1 MVNTTRLHR
10 SFGKL
15 IVLGLLCSSTFATAQ
30 IRKQPVAEQF
40 QELADPTA
48 DTLSDW
54 SKVSVGLNSSF
65 VTIDKRF
72 PKSIAPNLVKKQT
85 QFVQG
90 WKGER
95 VSAQVL
101 LWSSS
106 VIKQTTVSI
115 SPFKG
120 EQGSV
125 LPQDIASARFV
136 RYVMTDEFAG
146 GCGHRK
152 PEDFAASLASDMLDN
167 LKSFDLEANKVRPV
181 WVTIDIPRDAEAGY
195 YTADVTVEGQGQQ
208 PQNLTLRLEVIE
220 QVLPEVKNWTYHLD
234 QWQHPSA
241 VAEVLGLEMWSD
253 AHFEA
258 MKPTMKM
265 LADAG
270 QKVITATVN
279 KDPWNVQT
287 FDPYADMITW
297 TKKKNGKWSYDY
309 AVFDRWVQFMMD
321 LGVKKMINCYS
332 IIPWNNEIHYQDE
345 KTGKLVNVAAK
356 PGTPVFEELWTPFLK
371 DFVRHLKTKG
381 WLEITNIAIDERTR
395 EEVDGALGLLQKVSP
410 ELGVSYADNQ
420 KTYQRYPNSNDIS
433 IALGHPFSAEDLKD
447 RQERGLNTT
456 FYICCSDAFPNQFT
470 FSDPAESAYL
480 AWYAEAAN
488 FDGMLRWAYNSWV
501 ENPLQDSRFR
511 TWPAGDTYIVYPH
524 DRSSIRYERLREGV
538 QDYEKIQKVKKQL
551 QEIGGTGNL
560 DLLEKT
566 IQNLNVVYR
575 VDNWNENFNE
585 AKTLLNELSKRLAK

>member
-1 MVNTTRLHR
+1 
-10 SFGKL
+10 
-15 IVLGLLCSSTFATAQ
+15 
-30 IRKQPVAEQF
+30 
-40 QELADPTA
+40 
-48 DTLSDW
+48 
-54 SKVSVGLNSSF
+54 
-65 VTIDKRF
+65 
-72 PKSIAPNLVKKQT
+72 
-85 QFVQG
+85 
-90 WKGER
+90 
-95 VSAQVL
+95 
-101 LWSSS
+101 
-106 VIKQTTVSI
+106 
-115 SPFKG
+115 
-120 EQGSV
+120 

-309 AVFDRWVQFMMD
+309 AVYDRWVQFMMD

-345 KTGKLVNVAAK
+345 KTGKLVNVVAK

-456 FYICCSDAFPNQFT
+456 FYICCSDAFPNQ
-470 FSDPAESAYL
+470 
-480 AWYAEAAN
+480 
-488 FDGMLRWAYNSWV
+488 
-501 ENPLQDSRFR
+501 
-511 TWPAGDTYIVYPH
+511 
-524 DRSSIRYERLREGV
+524 
-538 QDYEKIQKVKKQL
+538 
-551 QEIGGTGNL
+551 
-560 DLLEKT
+560 
-566 IQNLNVVYR
+566 
-575 VDNWNENFNE
+575 
-585 AKTLLNELSKRLAK
+585 